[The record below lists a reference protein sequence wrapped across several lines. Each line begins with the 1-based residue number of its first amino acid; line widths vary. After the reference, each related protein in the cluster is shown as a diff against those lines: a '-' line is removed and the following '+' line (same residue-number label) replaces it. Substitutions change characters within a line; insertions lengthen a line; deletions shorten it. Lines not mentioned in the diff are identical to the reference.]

1 MEFMLTTV
9 RLLALD
15 EALLYKL
22 GDDSLAGKFQKT
34 CSVRGGGRARIS
46 TVKHQDQAHY
56 RRAGLVALKFCRLVA

>member
-22 GDDSLAGKFQKT
+22 GDDSLAGKSQKT
-34 CSVRGGGRARIS
+34 CSVRGGGRARLS
-46 TVKHQDQAHY
+46 TKTRIITAEP
-56 RRAGLVALKFCRLVA
+56 GWSL